1 MGIIMNFL
9 QNNMDSD
16 DDVYLCEC
24 LQQEEKKIIDGDPI
38 LFTRPDGL
46 PMAFEDLD
54 FDNTIK
60 NMIEEH
66 GGIVVDSVNDTFKE
80 HTIKICSQES
90 SALYVT
96 EDAFDKLF
104 IHDSLKEHNIVNL
117 NDYRLTRSGR
127 FDIFEYDPN
136 DILFG
141 YKGWNEIKPSEEKEG
156 KVKESQTEL
165 NSEYRELDDTYEDC
179 DIGEAGSLKTEDQLW
194 EGREPHQV
202 YVSQDPEE
210 GPLGDFETMKEGTEN
225 QHYSEASDEP
235 TFVKSLIQG
244 KLI

>member
-1 MGIIMNFL
+1 
-9 QNNMDSD
+9 MDSD

-24 LQQEEKKIIDGDPI
+24 LHQEEKMIGVGDPI

-46 PMAFEDLD
+46 PMAFENLD
-54 FDNTIK
+54 FDYKIK

-66 GGIVVDSVNDTFKE
+66 GGIVVDSGNETFKE
-80 HTIKICSQES
+80 HTIKICSHDS
-90 SALYVT
+90 TALHVT

-117 NDYRLTRSGR
+117 NDYRLTKSGR
-127 FDIFEYDPN
+127 FDKFDYDPI

-141 YKGWNEIKPSEEKEG
+141 YKGWNEIKPSEEEEG
-156 KVKESQTEL
+156 KVKESQPDLNIEFRECDDAFQYCEL
-165 NSEYRELDDTYEDC
+165 E
-179 DIGEAGSLKTEDQLW
+179 EAGSLKTEDELW

-210 GPLGDFETMKEGTEN
+210 EHLGDFETMEEGTEHDS
-225 QHYSEASDEP
+225 QHSDVP
-235 TFVKSLIQG
+235 TFVKSLMQG
-244 KLI
+244 KLV